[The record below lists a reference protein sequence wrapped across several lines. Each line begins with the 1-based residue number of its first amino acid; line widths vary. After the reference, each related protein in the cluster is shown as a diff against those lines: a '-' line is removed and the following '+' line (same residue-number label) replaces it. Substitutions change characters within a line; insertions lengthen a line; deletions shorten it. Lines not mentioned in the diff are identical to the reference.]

1 MVGIPE
7 FIFYSWS
14 VGIPE
19 LNTIRSQASLR
30 VLVQREDNKYNTNMH
45 LSYPKKKEEAFLTL
59 LLKWKSSNCPSRE
72 DKICRRKQN
81 KKERGGGGF
90 LPFSSCLLRLS
101 RGTKVPSALA
111 ITSDFVFAYCIL
123 CDNHKY
129 QLNSVDSKKKEFHLQ
144 WQF

>member
-1 MVGIPE
+1 M
-7 FIFYSWS
+7 
-14 VGIPE
+14 GIPE

-45 LSYPKKKEEAFLTL
+45 LSYPKKRRSIFDIIAQVKEFKLSKQRGQTL
-59 LLKWKSSNCPSRE
+59 VGE
-72 DKICRRKQN
+72 N
-81 KKERGGGGF
+81 KKEKGEGGGGGGF

>member
-1 MVGIPE
+1 M
-7 FIFYSWS
+7 
-14 VGIPE
+14 
-19 LNTIRSQASLR
+19 
-30 VLVQREDNKYNTNMH
+30 
-45 LSYPKKKEEAFLTL
+45 TL
-59 LLKWKSSNCPSRE
+59 LLKKVLLTSERVQTVQAERTKFVGENRT
-72 DKICRRKQN
+72 
-81 KKERGGGGF
+81 KKKGGGGF

>member
-45 LSYPKKKEEAFLTL
+45 LSYPQKKKKHF
-59 LLKWKSSNCPSRE
+59 WHYCSSERVQTVQAERTKFVGENRT
-72 DKICRRKQN
+72 
-81 KKERGGGGF
+81 KKKGGGGRF